1 MDEYSLSNLLIFV
14 VGFSYVVNLLP
25 DFLDMI
31 VMGSLNLV
39 HTESLAVMR
48 QLAWL
53 GPILNYRLE
62 GPP

>member
-1 MDEYSLSNLLIFV
+1 MDEYSLSNLHIFV

-48 QLAWL
+48 QLAWP